1 MRQIGLEVHKLRSGI
16 QTKKQRLQL
25 YIYIDIFD
33 VHFVFLF
40 ECIKTAKAIGP
51 NLCMATHVTPG
62 KVFGGSKLKNFAQRQ
77 MLIFINFENAPN

>member
-1 MRQIGLEVHKLRSGI
+1 MY
-16 QTKKQRLQL
+16 T
-25 YIYIDIFD
+25 
-33 VHFVFLF
+33 LF
-40 ECIKTAKAIGP
+40 FCLNVLKVKTAKAIGP